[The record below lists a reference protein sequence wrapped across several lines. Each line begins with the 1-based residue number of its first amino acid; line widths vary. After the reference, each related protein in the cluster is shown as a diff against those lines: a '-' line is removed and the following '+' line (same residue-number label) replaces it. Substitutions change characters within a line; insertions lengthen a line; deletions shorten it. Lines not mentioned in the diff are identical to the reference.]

1 MKTIIIHLVEIY
13 KYRVLIWSLV
23 VRDLKA
29 RYRGSFLGFLWTF
42 LNPLILMGIYTLVFS
57 YYFRFEMKNYSAF
70 LFSGL
75 IPWMW
80 FSSSIIQGVNS
91 VVAGGSLITKVMFPP
106 QVLPAVSVLSN
117 LMNFIFTL
125 PLLFVFLVVFKV
137 KLGLPLF
144 LLPVIIIVQLIFT
157 HSIVLVISSLNVH
170 FRDLQHIVV
179 NIMTFLFFVTPIL
192 YPVTQI
198 PERFRS
204 FALLN
209 PLAPLILAYQD
220 VFYYNKFINFKQM
233 GIIFMCTLIL
243 LPMGILVF
251 ETYRD
256 SFAEEI

>member
-1 MKTIIIHLVEIY
+1 M
-13 KYRVLIWSLV
+13 
-23 VRDLKA
+23 RDLRA
-29 RYRGSFLGFLWTF
+29 RYRGSFFGFLWTF

-80 FSSSIIQGVNS
+80 FSASITQGVNS
-91 VVAGGSLITKVMFPP
+91 VIAGGSLITKVMFPP

-125 PLLFVFLVVFKV
+125 PLLFVFLVIFKV

-144 LLPVIIIVQLIFT
+144 LLPVIIFVQLILT
-157 HSIVLVISSLNVH
+157 HAIVLVISALNVH

-179 NIMTFLFFVTPIL
+179 NIMTFLFFVTPVL
-192 YPVTQI
+192 YPLAQI
-198 PERFRS
+198 PERFRPL
-204 FALLN
+204 ALLN
-209 PLAPLILAYQD
+209 PLAPISLAYQN
-220 VFYYNKFINFKQM
+220 VFYYNKLINFKHM
-233 GIIFMCTLIL
+233 GIIFICTLVL
-243 LPMGILVF
+243 LTIGILVF

-256 SFAEEI
+256 TFAEEV